1 LTGYNTSVLYDDG
14 CTLSAGNKTLF
25 PAYFGYPVDPDWQT
39 GSDLAYDNITN
50 AIIPILTVY
59 LPVANVERGGCCNQ
73 PKTVL
78 ECIRASNFSK
88 GSRVATALAKGTPWS
103 KSGALSAGAKGGVAA
118 GVVVFVLAAGGILL
132 YFWNTKRK
140 KRAAA
145 VLRSD
150 ALVSMSSPRTIANK
164 SLMDWLCRKWVV
176 AERPRSSR
184 ILRDWQSC
192 PRKTMEETDKV
203 KIIILGKMRVSNYPL

>member
-150 ALVSMSSPRTIANK
+150 AKTSSDDKMLPPEADAGFGVYELTPNDRKQELDGLVVSEMGGSGKASELAN
-164 SLMDWLCRKWVV
+164 
-176 AERPRSSR
+176 SSR
-184 ILRDWQSC
+184 LAELPAENYGRD
-192 PRKTMEETDKV
+192 R
-203 KIIILGKMRVSNYPL
+203 